1 MWKNC
6 KDGVR
11 IPYAICRG
19 DHWSPVDFVT
29 QNPSPQGERQIIFL
43 RKIRK
48 TLFFGG
54 RPRVAPTFP
63 FEEDRFQ
70 QNRPSITAVIA
81 SRRRTPGWPLLPFG
95 QFTFWQ
101 SPGRQFV
108 ILRSTR
114 RFPRGV
120 APRHDRFGGLCG
132 CLAWMV
138 SVVRRCCLT
147 PPYKK
152 SPNSIRR
159 AEASDQSRE
168 PKGCHSTTRPPERIV
183 SGDSPPQPVVR

>member
-19 DHWSPVDFVT
+19 DHLSPVEFVS

-108 ILRSTR
+108 IVHCTR
-114 RFPRGV
+114 RFPRSLCSLGMTDLGV
-120 APRHDRFGGLCG
+120 RAIIE
-132 CLAWMV
+132 AN
-138 SVVRRCCLT
+138 LT
-147 PPYKK
+147 KK
-152 SPNSIRR
+152 SGPETGPRWGIYFFAARCFWSQSLPETKRSTMK
-159 AEASDQSRE
+159 EA
-168 PKGCHSTTRPPERIV
+168 T
-183 SGDSPPQPVVR
+183 